1 LGTKCRWGK
10 AELDTDYTDKHK
22 LLARCLVVGIV
33 FLLVTGAWTPP
44 DPPDVPVQVIALSG
58 PAADSD
64 AELSGLAWYGDT
76 LLLLAQHPEHYA
88 ADGDAGAFF
97 ALGKAALLAYLDS
110 GDPAPL
116 EPRRVPIIAPDIRAS
131 VPGYDGFEAVTFA
144 GDQTYLVIEALRPD
158 GVTFGYLVRGT
169 VAPGLSAITL
179 NLDDRVELPPQT
191 TIGNMGYESIARI
204 GDRLVVFNEVN
215 GAAVN
220 PDPRAL
226 VFDLDLNRIADL
238 PMLPLDYRVTDA
250 TAGGDDVVWALNT
263 WIPAQ
268 RFLATGH
275 ENWITPVERLVP
287 LRFAPDGVIAAG
299 MPPVDLALDGL
310 IPRNWEGL
318 ARLDDR
324 GFLLVTDQ
332 WPGTVLGFAAVC
344 PTP

>member
-1 LGTKCRWGK
+1 MCRWGK
-10 AELDTDYTDKHK
+10 AELDTDYTDKHR
-22 LLARCLVVGIV
+22 LMARFLVVGIV
-33 FLLVTGAWTPP
+33 FLLVTGAWIQP
-44 DPPDVPVQVIALSG
+44 DPPDVPVQTIALSG
-58 PAADSD
+58 PAAESD
-64 AELSGLAWYGDT
+64 AELSGLAWRGDT
-76 LLLLAQHPEHYA
+76 LLLLAQHPERYA

-97 ALGKAALLAYLDS
+97 ALDKAEVLAYLDS
-110 GDPAPL
+110 DDPAPL
-116 EPRRVPIIAPDIRAS
+116 EPRRLPITAPDIRAS
-131 VPGYDGFEAVTFA
+131 VHGYDGFEAVTFA
-144 GDQTYLVIEALRPD
+144 GDQIYLVIEALRPD
-158 GVTFGYLVRGT
+158 GVTFGYVVRGT

-179 NLDDRVELPPQT
+179 NLDSRVELPPQT
-191 TIGNMGYESIARI
+191 EIENMGYEGIARI
-204 GDRLVVFNEVN
+204 GDRLVVFDEVN

-250 TAGGDDVVWALNT
+250 TAEDDVIWALNT

-275 ENWITPVERLVP
+275 ENWITPVEQLVP
-287 LRFAPDGVIAAG
+287 LRFTPGGVIAAAG
-299 MPPVDLALDGL
+299 MTPVALALDGL

-332 WPGTVLGFAAVC
+332 WPGTILGFAAWE
-344 PTP
+344 